1 MLKSSGKFYS
11 EVKVPT
17 SGKRL
22 TLEKTW
28 ARMVLASAEQKKTD
42 QARRV
47 RLARARRR
55 RGAGLGGGAHR
66 ARGHSG

>member
-1 MLKSSGKFYS
+1 MKMLKSYGKFYS
-11 EVKVPT
+11 EVKVAT

-42 QARRV
+42 QARR
-47 RLARARRR
+47 R
-55 RGAGLGGGAHR
+55 RGAWLGGGAHR
-66 ARGHSG
+66 ARGHSA